1 MGATFSRVIDEA
13 SAIRPFGRA
22 VPWWGEALLAAG
34 PLAVGMYIGYSQR
47 ENTAGMWYKTLNRWV
62 FPVAWTL
69 LYSAM
74 GYASLRAYRAG
85 ASQLGMGLYAAQL
98 LANFAWTPIFF
109 EHHNISLAAKD
120 MTALIGLV
128 GATAFHFNKVDP
140 MSAQLLYPY
149 LAWLGYAGAINLY
162 ILKNNGAGKKQL

>member
-1 MGATFSRVIDEA
+1 MTIALIDP
-13 SAIRPFGRA
+13 SPF
-22 VPWWGEALLAAG
+22 PKQPSWE
-34 PLAVGMYIGYSQR
+34 PP
-47 ENTAGMWYKTLNRWV
+47 KWV

-85 ASQLGMGLYAAQL
+85 ASQLGMGLYTAQL

-120 MTALIGLV
+120 MTGAWGLW
-128 GATAFHFNKVDP
+128 GLT
-140 MSAQLLYPY
+140 
-149 LAWLGYAGAINLY
+149 I
-162 ILKNNGAGKKQL
+162 